1 MTFQKLKYE
10 EKCGFSVIITVSYGR
25 GQKLTPQIWAKLRG
39 FRKKVNW
46 YVLIKSKRVEL
57 MFSRWNDCFLDRSLK
72 CKFAVFSVF
81 AACLKIDWNLISTLK
96 KKIARRSGYLA
107 RARPALVMRGASGPC
122 PQKLLIILP
131 RARAFH
137 PSWIEPQSVTKPC
150 FWLRDDQFLLNIL
163 VTTRFLK

>member
-10 EKCGFSVIITVSYGR
+10 EKCGFLVIITVSYGR

-57 MFSRWNDCFLDRSLK
+57 MFSRSNECFLDRSLK
-72 CKFAVFSVF
+72 CKFAVFCVF
-81 AACLKIDWNLISTLK
+81 AACLKIVWNFILTLK
-96 KKIARRSGYLA
+96 KKNCSTVRVLSARARA

-131 RARAFH
+131 RARALYF
-137 PSWIEPQSVTKPC
+137 
-150 FWLRDDQFLLNIL
+150 
-163 VTTRFLK
+163 RFLHFVFCLFLWKF